1 MGEYSDF
8 LGGAFRIPFGHP
20 PKWLLMLT
28 AFVDE
33 TTQEQREGFM
43 FVAGYVGDEP
53 AWRRVEKCWL
63 AAIAP
68 RDHLHM
74 NRLRFARESERQ
86 MLLRVAAIS
95 KECGLTP
102 IFGGVRQADYLDL
115 VEGSEEERRLAGYL
129 ICVFPLIIGTL
140 RNIPKNERLE
150 ITFSRQDRYWPLAEL
165 AVATIAKARY
175 YPPILMS
182 DGRPKLAH
190 WHAAPQ
196 QSEEALTEIAD
207 AFCYALL
214 QAWRDKK
221 SRRAQWCKPIL
232 DAHDGGY
239 GQIFKGSEIRPL
251 IQSTLM
257 VRLLGQARELWKAGG
272 EISTLGI

>member
-1 MGEYSDF
+1 
-8 LGGAFRIPFGHP
+8 
-20 PKWLLMLT
+20 MLT

-33 TTQEQREGFM
+33 TGQEQREGFM
-43 FVAGYVGDEP
+43 FVAGYVGDEQV
-53 AWRRVEKCWL
+53 WRRVEEAWPS
-63 AAIAP
+63 AIAP
-68 RDHLHM
+68 RNHLHM
-74 NRLRFARESERQ
+74 NRLRFARESERKL
-86 MLLRVAAIS
+86 LLRVARVAG
-95 KECGLTP
+95 ECGLTP
-102 IFGGVRQADYLDL
+102 IFGGVRQADYIDL
-115 VEGSEEERRLAGYL
+115 IEGSEEERRLAGYL
-129 ICVFPLIIGTL
+129 ICCFPLIIGTL

-150 ITFSRQDRYWPLAEL
+150 ITFSRQDRYWPLAEI

-196 QSEEALTEIAD
+196 QDEEALTEIAD

-214 QAWRDKK
+214 QAWRDKT
-221 SRRAQWCKPIL
+221 SLRAKWCQPIL

-239 GQIFKGSEIRPL
+239 GQILKRSEIRPL

-257 VRLLGQARELWKAGG
+257 VRLLGEARKLWKAGG
-272 EISTLGI
+272 EISTLSI